1 MTMANP
7 FDRGIRLGD
16 VLIDQG
22 LLSPARL
29 AEALLLQERW
39 GSRLGDIL
47 LAKGWVRAQDFY
59 RTLASHYQRPFIDL
73 LKEPPE
79 SDLFNGDDMVR
90 YTSLLFI
97 PWRRKNGKVLIAVA
111 DPGPEMIA
119 AVGERFG
126 DEVDFVITSKFDII
140 WQVQRAGDAR
150 LTEEAIFSL
159 ADMRPEESA
168 RQVFTGR
175 QIVELGIVAA
185 LFILVLVIWP
195 IPTLIAIN
203 FAVAVFFLIN
213 FGLRAVLTWVGAHH
227 RIDQKISPAMV
238 EALKDNELP
247 IYTVLVPMYKEPKT
261 LPILT
266 SALRRLDY
274 PLSRLDVKLILE
286 EGDTETIQAAKDLG
300 LEGIFEIIRVPPSQP
315 KTKPKACNYALKFAR
330 GTYVTIYDAED
341 KPEPDQLK
349 KAVAAFRLLPDDVV
363 CIQGRL
369 NYFNAHE
376 NWLTRMF
383 TLEYSLWFDYY
394 LPALETLR
402 IPIPLGGTSN
412 HFKMEVLR
420 ELNAWDPFNVTEDAD
435 LGVRLTQ
442 RGYRVAVL
450 NSTTFEEANGHLGN
464 WIRQRSRWVKGYMQT
479 YLVHMRRPR
488 KLYKSLGGVGF
499 WGFQFFVGGNTV
511 TVLALPFVYAMFLVW
526 LVSGTTLFE
535 PLFPP
540 VILYISLFNLLFGN
554 GLFIYIYMLGAFKRH
569 QYRLMPYAMT
579 APFYWIIMSIAG
591 YKGLWQLIFNPFYWE
606 KTRHGLSSFQHHDI
620 QPAPG
625 KTDH

>member
-1 MTMANP
+1 MKTP

-16 VLIDQG
+16 ILLERRLIT
-22 LLSPARL
+22 PERL
-29 AEALLLQERW
+29 EEALALQQRW

-59 RTLASHYQRPFIDL
+59 RTLANHYQRPFVDL
-73 LKEPPE
+73 IADPPE
-79 SDLFNGDDMVR
+79 AALFTGDDIVE
-90 YTSLLFI
+90 YTRLLFL
-97 PWRRKNGKVLIAVA
+97 PWRRRGAQVVVAVA
-111 DPGPEMIA
+111 DPGAEMLA
-119 AVGERFG
+119 AVHARFG
-126 DEVDFVITSKFDII
+126 DAVEFVITSKFDII
-140 WQVQRAGDAR
+140 WQVQRHGDAQ
-150 LTEEAIFSL
+150 LTEEAVFSL
-159 ADMRPEESA
+159 AELRPEESA

-175 QIVELGIVAA
+175 QIVELG
-185 LFILVLVIWP
+185 
-195 IPTLIAIN
+195 LIAAAFLLALVVWPVPALIVVN
-203 FAVAVFFLIN
+203 SLVAFFFVVN
-213 FGLRAVLTWVGAHH
+213 FGLRALLTWVGAHH
-227 RIDQKISPAMV
+227 RIDQKITPAMV
-238 EALKDNELP
+238 AALADKELP
-247 IYTVLVPMYKEPKT
+247 VYTVLVPMYREPET

-266 SALRRLDY
+266 SALRKMDY

-330 GTYVTIYDAED
+330 GQYVTIYDAED

-349 KAVAAFRLLPDDVV
+349 KAVAAFRLLPAEVV
-363 CIQGRL
+363 CIQSRL
-369 NYFNAHE
+369 NYFNANE

-412 HFKMEVLR
+412 HFKMDALR

-450 NSTTFEEANGHLGN
+450 NSTTYEEANSQLGN
-464 WIRQRSRWVKGYMQT
+464 WIRQRSRWVKGYVQT
-479 YLVHMRRPR
+479 YLVHMRKPR
-488 KLYKSLGGVGF
+488 QLYRSLGPIGF

-511 TVLALPFVYAMFLVW
+511 TVLALPPVYAMFLIW
-526 LVSGTTLFE
+526 LATGTTLFE

-540 VILYISLFNLLFGN
+540 AVLYLSLFNLLFGN
-554 GLFIYIYMLGAFKRH
+554 GLYVYISMLGAFKRR
-569 QYRLMPYAMT
+569 QFRLMPYALT
-579 APFYWIIMSIAG
+579 APFYWVLMSIAG
-591 YKGLWQLIFNPFYWE
+591 YKGLWQLITNPFYWE
-606 KTRHGLSSFQHHDI
+606 KTQHGLTRFKHHELEPEPE
-620 QPAPG
+620 QKAA
-625 KTDH
+625 